1 MQNAPGEHSAIL
13 LSSIKLSFSIMTL
26 VLSIFKWPLKTDFT
40 YTYFDITGGSTL
52 DSGFRGC
59 MRNIE
64 VGAVPVDLEL
74 IPNSEKRMVTIGACK
89 IKDRCT
95 PNPCEHGGRC
105 TQDWHNFFCDC
116 DSTGYKGSVCHVC
129 K

>member
-1 MQNAPGEHSAIL
+1 M
-13 LSSIKLSFSIMTL
+13 
-26 VLSIFKWPLKTDFT
+26 
-40 YTYFDITGGSTL
+40 

-64 VGAVPVDLEL
+64 VGAIPVDLEL

-116 DSTGYKGSVCHVC
+116 DTTGYKGSVCHVC
-129 K
+129 KYTQKSVFT

>member
-1 MQNAPGEHSAIL
+1 M
-13 LSSIKLSFSIMTL
+13 
-26 VLSIFKWPLKTDFT
+26 
-40 YTYFDITGGSTL
+40 

-129 K
+129 KYMKWPLYVLTLFRPWDFPHRYIQLN